1 MMKNYGESVEIN
13 HNLTWPYIPHYLY
26 RILINCGLRSGKNN
40 VLLNVLYVENQQ
52 PDVHKMYLYVKD
64 PFEWKYQ
71 LLINRTKK
79 VKKLKNPRAFI
90 TYSQT
95 IDVNKNL
102 ENYSP
107 KKKANLLIVFGYVIP
122 DI

>member
-1 MMKNYGESVEIN
+1 
-13 HNLTWPYIPHYLY
+13 
-26 RILINCGLRSGKNN
+26 
-40 VLLNVLYVENQQ
+40 
-52 PDVHKMYLYVKD
+52 MYLYIKD

-95 IDVNKNL
+95 IDVYKNL